1 MDVLRQHP
9 EEPAFRRAMM
19 EFLNGYG
26 LDAAAIL
33 GLTRRAHPVQFAAGE
48 TVVQQ
53 GTAMDHVFFLVQGRL
68 IVRLDSPTERR
79 ILGEREAV
87 TLLGEIS
94 FFNGTSA
101 TATVEVSGGAPAV
114 LMRIPYARFG
124 EVIDEFPSVRTT
136 LVRIGEMRMISQF
149 NGFIRFNYFMEMIG
163 WKRDRLAVHRAVY
176 PVLEQTIRTV
186 LLPRMKPGHRIL
198 EVGDGPGVVSELL
211 AELRPDLLPSLH
223 LQATYLEEAI
233 ASPFVPRPSDL
244 TRATYLRERFQ
255 FIVALQVF
263 NTVPPNRIT
272 EQLQIAR
279 RLLLRDGRLL
289 VLKLRVL
296 SLQYPSGS
304 ADSSLLYRDLEDL
317 MARVWPAIAVTGP
330 LVQITFLDAD
340 LDPTM
345 EWNPE
350 FRVKVAAGEV
360 ELPKGLDSAERAM
373 LSIIIRQARLRQ
385 FNPDEVQFH
394 WLAWNA
400 AKHGFRLEHSQQLPE
415 TGYFHMLL
423 QLL

>member
-1 MDVLRQHP
+1 
-9 EEPAFRRAMM
+9 
-19 EFLNGYG
+19 
-26 LDAAAIL
+26 
-33 GLTRRAHPVQFAAGE
+33 
-48 TVVQQ
+48 
-53 GTAMDHVFFLVQGRL
+53 
-68 IVRLDSPTERR
+68 
-79 ILGEREAV
+79 
-87 TLLGEIS
+87 
-94 FFNGTSA
+94 
-101 TATVEVSGGAPAV
+101 
-114 LMRIPYARFG
+114 
-124 EVIDEFPSVRTT
+124 
-136 LVRIGEMRMISQF
+136 
-149 NGFIRFNYFMEMIG
+149 
-163 WKRDRLAVHRAVY
+163 
-176 PVLEQTIRTV
+176 
-186 LLPRMKPGHRIL
+186 
-198 EVGDGPGVVSELL
+198 
-211 AELRPDLLPSLH
+211 LRPDLLPSLH

-244 TRATYLRERFQ
+244 TRATYLRERFH